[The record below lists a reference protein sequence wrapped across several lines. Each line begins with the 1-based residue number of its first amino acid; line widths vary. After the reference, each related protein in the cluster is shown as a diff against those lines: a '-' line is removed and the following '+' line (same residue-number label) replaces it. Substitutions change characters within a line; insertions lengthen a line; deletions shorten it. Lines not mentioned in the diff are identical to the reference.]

1 MSLDDKKR
9 EQFLEKREKMRERH
23 KRVQELDDNSE
34 IEEDDFAGG
43 ETISLESLQEQLQTL
58 KHEINIETIQNKL
71 RVHEQFF
78 KELGEDKELL
88 FDIIRLYKQ
97 KREMKSKK
105 KT

>member
-1 MSLDDKKR
+1 MSLDPKKKAEFLKKR
-9 EQFLEKREKMRERH
+9 DKMRERH
-23 KRVQELDDNSE
+23 KQVQELDDISE
-34 IEEDDFAGG
+34 FEEQNEP

-71 RVHEQFF
+71 RAHELFF

-97 KREMKSKK
+97 KRELKSKK
-105 KT
+105 KI

>member
-9 EQFLEKREKMRERH
+9 EQFLEKRERMRERH

-34 IEEDDFAGG
+34 VEYDENGE

-78 KELGEDKELL
+78 KELGDDKELL
-88 FDIIRLYKQ
+88 FDILRLYKQ
-97 KREMKSKK
+97 KRELKQKNK
-105 KT
+105 